1 MCIGPVLHNYLPIVK
16 YYNKVKTPTERQ
28 NRLKAF
34 FVERE
39 DKTRLELKFLL
50 EACDDLT
57 VAIDFFEKAQARVHN
72 TRVKLEQILVT
83 QLGKI
88 VDDKYVNNL
97 DADDKLV

>member
-1 MCIGPVLHNYLPIVK
+1 M
-16 YYNKVKTPTERQ
+16 
-28 NRLKAF
+28 
-34 FVERE
+34 
-39 DKTRLELKFLL
+39 ELKFLL

-57 VAIDFFEKAQARVHN
+57 VAIDFFEKAQAHVHN

-97 DADDKLV
+97 DADDKLMGFDIDGSAWNSILQGSSERTTSDLLSVERI